1 MIIGAGTPA
10 VMTADLLL
18 KRGHEV
24 VIIESKKERIEELT
38 DRLDCGFLHGDG
50 SKPDILKEADPEATS
65 VLFCL
70 TGNDHVNI
78 IAGLVGQSL
87 GYARVI
93 VKIEDPQFEH
103 ICMELGLADTIIPV
117 QTTARYLADM
127 FQGLDLLELSAMIK
141 DDARVF
147 SFVLPADEKRPV
159 AELQLPDQAR
169 VICAYREGKFL
180 LPEADTVLQGKDEV
194 VVITHSRHLADLRE
208 RWSPLARRQRNRDGG
223 GDVKT

>member
-1 MIIGAGTPA
+1 MRAVIIGAGALA
-10 VMTADLLL
+10 VMAAELLL

-24 VIIESKKERIEELT
+24 VIIEAKKERIEELT
-38 DRLDCGFLHGDG
+38 NRLDCGFLHGDG
-50 SKPDILKEADPEATS
+50 SKPDILKEADPEATN

-87 GYARVI
+87 GYPRVI

-103 ICMELGLADTIIPV
+103 ICMELGLGDTIVPV

-141 DDARVF
+141 DDARVL
-147 SFVLPADEKRPV
+147 SFVIPSDGDRSV
-159 AELQLPDQAR
+159 AELELPDEAR
-169 VICAYREGKFL
+169 VICVYRNGKFL
-180 LPEADTVLQGKDEV
+180 LPEAETTLQGKDEV
-194 VVITHSRHLADLRE
+194 VVITHSRHLAVLRE
-208 RWSPLARRQRNRDGG
+208 RWSPLARRQQKQPGPS
-223 GDVKT
+223 

>member
-1 MIIGAGTPA
+1 MRAVIIGAGALA
-10 VMTADLLL
+10 VMAADLLL

-24 VIIESKKERIEELT
+24 VIIEPDKERIDELT
-38 DRLDCGFLHGDG
+38 ERLDCGFLHGDG
-50 SKPDILKEADPEATS
+50 SKPDILKEADPEATN

-87 GYARVI
+87 GYPRVI

-103 ICMELGLADTIIPV
+103 ICMELGLGDTIVPV

-141 DDARVF
+141 DDARVL
-147 SFVLPADEKRPV
+147 SFVLPAD
-159 AELQLPDQAR
+159 AERSVGDLELPDEAR
-169 VICAYREGKFL
+169 VICVYRDGKFL
-180 LPEADTVLQGKDEV
+180 LPDAETMLQGKDEV
-194 VVITHSRHLADLRE
+194 VIITHSRHLAELRE
-208 RWSPLARRQRNRDGG
+208 RWSPRARRQQDRQGA
-223 GDVKT
+223 T

>member
-1 MIIGAGTPA
+1 MRAVIIGAGALA

-38 DRLDCGFLHGDG
+38 DRLDCGFIHGDG
-50 SKPDILKEADPEATS
+50 SKPDILKEADPDATN

-103 ICMELGLADTIIPV
+103 ICMELGLGDTIIPV

-147 SFVLPADEKRPV
+147 SFVMPSDKKHSVADLK
-159 AELQLPDQAR
+159 LPDEAR
-169 VICAYREGKFL
+169 VICVYRNGKFL
-180 LPEADTVLQGKDEV
+180 LPDAETTLQGKDEV
-194 VVITHSRHLADLRE
+194 VVVTHSRHLPDLRE
-208 RWSPLARRQRNRDGG
+208 RWSPLARRQKDRQG
-223 GDVKT
+223 T